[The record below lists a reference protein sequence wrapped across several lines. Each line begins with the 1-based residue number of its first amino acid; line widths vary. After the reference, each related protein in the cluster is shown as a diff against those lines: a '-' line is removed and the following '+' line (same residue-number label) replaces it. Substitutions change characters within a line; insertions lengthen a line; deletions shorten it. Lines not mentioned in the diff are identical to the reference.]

1 MLRKLSTCFSSLGVG
16 STQVEPDRLAGNGG
30 AGAQFEA
37 REALG
42 LGDEGAQHVSER
54 GASR

>member
-1 MLRKLSTCFSSLGVG
+1 MDF
-16 STQVEPDRLAGNGG
+16 AGNGG

-42 LGDEGAQHVSER
+42 LGDERAQHVSEC
-54 GASR
+54 GANR